1 MDTTEQAAA
10 AEHGGG
16 GPKEE
21 GKAVF
26 FQLILN
32 DDELEFL
39 NKFANWW
46 NVRSSNAAAASKQ
59 LALKTWTNFVSE
71 TKKADVKSSA
81 IQVFHNSVRGSR
93 NAQQLAILQDMCL
106 QFGFVEATVPSSDV
120 HRFCQNLEYSE
131 LHHDEV
137 IFLQGDKPTGGKYYM
152 LLDGKVEFLAKDGR
166 DAIQIIE
173 NECSREKRKHMDSE
187 TLRRKLGKSVFTR
200 LSGPFG
206 EMALITG
213 ERRTA
218 SAMVTE
224 GARLVTCS
232 REVYRECLLRHQRE
246 KMELV
251 QNLNFLKDLTMLRT
265 WGNDQ
270 ILRLVYDLSRGAT
283 RRARRCSRR
292 ARTGA
297 TCTSCAAARPC

>member
-1 MDTTEQAAA
+1 
-10 AEHGGG
+10 
-16 GPKEE
+16 
-21 GKAVF
+21 
-26 FQLILN
+26 
-32 DDELEFL
+32 
-39 NKFANWW
+39 
-46 NVRSSNAAAASKQ
+46 
-59 LALKTWTNFVSE
+59 
-71 TKKADVKSSA
+71 
-81 IQVFHNSVRGSR
+81 
-93 NAQQLAILQDMCL
+93 
-106 QFGFVEATVPSSDV
+106 
-120 HRFCQNLEYSE
+120 
-131 LHHDEV
+131 
-137 IFLQGDKPTGGKYYM
+137 M

-270 ILRLVYDLSRGAT
+270 ILRLVYDLKLRRYAPGEALFEEGQDWRNVYVLRRR
-283 RRARRCSRR
+283 RRAPALSAVPRKCKWE
-292 ARTGA
+292 
-297 TCTSCAAARPC
+297 C